1 MGFSKETDQ
10 CNMCVCVFTNSLK
23 QISLG
28 MFFIYIYIVIVIVI
42 VVVVQS
48 PSHVQLFAT
57 PWTAACQAIYMD
69 IGASVV
75 AQW

>member
-10 CNMCVCVFTNSLK
+10 CNMCVRVFTNSLK
-23 QISLG
+23 RFLWVC
-28 MFFIYIYIVIVIVI
+28 YIYIV

-48 PSHVQLFAT
+48 SSHVQLFAT
-57 PWTAACQAIYMD
+57 PWTVACQAIYTD

-75 AQW
+75 AQG